1 MANAINW
8 FEIPAANL
16 DRAVQFY
23 SKVLD
28 KELPITDMMGAKL
41 AFLPVE
47 RGEIGGCIAYGERYK
62 PSAEGTLVYLNG
74 GDDLSTP
81 LAKVEEAGGRIEM
94 PKTKISDEVGF
105 MAVIH
110 DTEGNRVALHSMG

>member
-8 FEIPAANL
+8 FEIPASNL

-28 KELPITDMMGAKL
+28 TELPITDMMDAKL
-41 AFLPVE
+41 AFIPVE
-47 RGEIGGCIAYGERYK
+47 RGEIGGCIAAGDRYK
-62 PSAEGTLVYLNG
+62 PSADGTLVYLNG
-74 GDDLSTP
+74 GEDLSTP
-81 LAKVEEAGGRIEM
+81 LARVEAAGGKVEM

-105 MAVIH
+105 MAIIR
-110 DTEGNRVALHSMG
+110 DTEGNRVAFHSMA